1 MTEEIKKRE
10 KIIYCIT
17 KSVFGGAG
25 RYVLDLSTAIPK
37 DEFDAVVALGGKGIL
52 VEKLKERGI
61 RTIPLRS
68 AERDLNFTK
77 DIKVFQELHTIF
89 KIEKPDIV
97 HLNSSKI
104 GGVGALAARLVGI
117 KKIIFTVHGWPFNEN
132 RNIFS
137 KFIIW
142 IASWITALLSTH
154 IIAIDEHDLRQ
165 GKKLPFCKNKVFLVH
180 NGIHEFKAVERK
192 EAKKIISEKIGHDI
206 FKNKISIATIAE
218 LHKNKGLEYGIE
230 AISRLPQKIQ
240 KKITYTIIGE
250 GEQRSYLEKM
260 ISKYNLKNVVFLM
273 GFIDDAK
280 KYLSAFEIFM
290 LPSLKEGLPYVL
302 LEAGF
307 IGLPLITTK
316 VGGIPDIIGDTKSN
330 FLVESRRSDNLC
342 MALMEIINNRKV
354 RNTLGKKNQI
364 NIKTKF
370 CFEKML
376 NGTIKVYRN

>member
-1 MTEEIKKRE
+1 MLSISLEWMGNAKN
-10 KIIYCIT
+10 IT
-17 KSVFGGAG
+17 P
-25 RYVLDLSTAIPK
+25 VLL
-37 DEFDAVVALGGKGIL
+37 
-52 VEKLKERGI
+52 
-61 RTIPLRS
+61 
-68 AERDLNFTK
+68 
-77 DIKVFQELHTIF
+77 
-89 KIEKPDIV
+89 
-97 HLNSSKI
+97 
-104 GGVGALAARLVGI
+104 
-117 KKIIFTVHGWPFNEN
+117 
-132 RNIFS
+132 
-137 KFIIW
+137 
-142 IASWITALLSTH
+142 
-154 IIAIDEHDLRQ
+154 
-165 GKKLPFCKNKVFLVH
+165 
-180 NGIHEFKAVERK
+180 
-192 EAKKIISEKIGHDI
+192 
-206 FKNKISIATIAE
+206 
-218 LHKNKGLEYGIE
+218 
-230 AISRLPQKIQ
+230 
-240 KKITYTIIGE
+240 
-250 GEQRSYLEKM
+250 
-260 ISKYNLKNVVFLM
+260 VFLM